1 VTRTL
6 VIQTAFLGDVVLTIP
21 LLQALAERH
30 GPVDVVTTPGAAS
43 LIETHPAVRRVVR
56 FDKNGEGSGV
66 RGVFRLGRQL
76 ATERYERVYLPHRSF
91 RSALV
96 AKLTGASE
104 RIGFADAPFPAR
116 LLYTATHPR
125 HTDQHESVRLLALL
139 GDTVAGGDWRMV
151 TTPEDDAKATSWLRE
166 RGVADGFVALAP
178 GSIWGTKKWPY
189 YAELATKIGR
199 QVVVIGGKEDAA
211 LGEAIVTAA
220 PDKAKSAVGQLTL
233 RESAALLKHAG
244 LLVTNDSAPL
254 HLATAVGTPILAI
267 FGPTVPAFGY
277 GPIRPGDQVAEIAMS
292 CRPCSSHGPQVCP
305 LGHHK
310 CMKDQ
315 SSETILSQVRSVLKQ
330 ELLHPPALDAPEGWT
345 GQEPRKPKNPEEGR
359 W

>member
-1 VTRTL
+1 MTEPTL

-30 GPVDVVTTPGAAS
+30 GPVDVVTTPAAAS
-43 LIETHPAVRRVVR
+43 LIETHPAVRRVVQW
-56 FDKNGEGSGV
+56 DKNGNDAPGAW
-66 RGVFRLGRQL
+66 RLGRTL
-76 ATERYERVYLPHRSF
+76 KEEGYARVYLPHRSF
-91 RSALV
+91 RSAFI
-96 AKLTGASE
+96 ARLTGAPE
-104 RIGFADAPFPAR
+104 RIGFADAPLPAR
-116 LLYTATHPR
+116 FLYTRTHPR
-125 HTDQHESVRLLALL
+125 RTDQHESVRLLSLL

-189 YAELATKIGR
+189 YSELSARLGR
-199 QVVVIGGKEDAA
+199 QVVVIGGKEDAT
-211 LGEAIVTAA
+211 LGDAIVAAA
-220 PDKAKSAVGQLTL
+220 PDQAKSAVGQLTL
-233 RESAALLKHAG
+233 RESAALLKHAA

-277 GPIRPGDQVAEIAMS
+277 GPIRPGDRVAEIVLD

-305 LGHHK
+305 LGHHR
-310 CMKDQ
+310 CMKAQSADDVAKVAASMLDQ
-315 SSETILSQVRSVLKQ
+315 DT
-330 ELLHPPALDAPEGWT
+330 
-345 GQEPRKPKNPEEGR
+345 PRR
-359 W
+359 D

>member
-1 VTRTL
+1 MTSLPVPNSSPTL

-30 GPVDVVTTPGAAS
+30 GPVDVVTTPGAAG

-56 FDKNGEGSGV
+56 WDKNGEDAPGAW
-66 RGVFRLGRQL
+66 RLGRQL
-76 ATERYERVYLPHRSF
+76 RDQGYGRVYLPHRSF
-91 RSALV
+91 RSALI
-96 AKLTGASE
+96 AKLTGAAE

-125 HTDQHESVRLLALL
+125 RTDQHESVRLLGLL

-151 TTPEDDAKATSWLRE
+151 TTAEDDAKATSWLRE

-189 YAELATKIGR
+189 YAELAAALGR

-211 LGEAIVTAA
+211 LGEAIVAAA
-220 PDKAKSAVGQLTL
+220 PDKARSAVGQLSL

-254 HLATAVGTPILAI
+254 HLSTAVGTPILAI

-277 GPIRPGDQVAEIAMS
+277 GPIRSRDRVAEIS
-292 CRPCSSHGPQVCP
+292 LDCRPCSSHGPQVCP

-310 CMKDQ
+310 CMRDQ
-315 SSETILSQVRSVLKQ
+315 PPEAILSQVRALLK
-330 ELLHPPALDAPEGWT
+330 
-345 GQEPRKPKNPEEGR
+345 
-359 W
+359 

>member
-1 VTRTL
+1 MASHSPTL

-56 FDKNGEGSGV
+56 WDKNGGSGP
-66 RGVFRLGRQL
+66 GAWGLGRL
-76 ATERYERVYLPHRSF
+76 LKSEGYARVYLPHRSF
-91 RSALV
+91 RSALI
-96 AKLTGASE
+96 AKLTAARE
-104 RIGFADAPFPAR
+104 RIGFADAPLPAR
-116 LLYTATHPR
+116 FLYTRTHPR
-125 HTDQHESVRLLALL
+125 PIDQHESVRLLALL

-151 TTPEDDAKATSWLRE
+151 TTPDDDAKATSWLRE

-189 YAELATKIGR
+189 YPELAARVGR

-211 LGEAIVTAA
+211 LGEAIVAAA
-220 PDKAKSAVGQLTL
+220 PDKARSAVGQLTL
-233 RESAALLKHAG
+233 RESAALLKHAA

-254 HLATAVGTPILAI
+254 HLATAVATPILAI

-277 GPIRPGDQVAEIAMS
+277 GPIRPGDRVAEIALE

-305 LGHHK
+305 LGHHR
-310 CMKDQ
+310 CMRDQ
-315 SSETILSQVRSVLKQ
+315 
-330 ELLHPPALDAPEGWT
+330 G
-345 GQEPRKPKNPEEGR
+345 PEEILR
-359 W
+359 QVQDRLSRPT

>member
-1 VTRTL
+1 MPSPTL

-43 LIETHPAVRRVVR
+43 LIETHPAVRRVIR
-56 FDKNGEGSGV
+56 FDKHGAG
-66 RGVFRLGRQL
+66 RGVTGAWGLGRLLRDQGY
-76 ATERYERVYLPHRSF
+76 ARVYLPHRSF
-91 RSALV
+91 RSALI
-96 AKLTGASE
+96 ARLTGAAE
-104 RIGFADAPFPAR
+104 RIGFADAPLTAR
-116 LLYTATHPR
+116 FLYTSTHPR
-125 HTDQHESVRLLALL
+125 PTDRHESVRLLALL
-139 GDTVAGGDWRMV
+139 GDTVASGDWRLV
-151 TTPEDDAKATSWLRE
+151 TTAADDAKATSWLRE

-189 YAELATKIGR
+189 YAELAATLGR
-199 QVVVIGGKEDAA
+199 QVVMIGGKEDAP
-211 LGEAIVTAA
+211 LGEAIVAAA
-220 PDKAKSAVGQLTL
+220 PATAKSAVGQLTL
-233 RESAALLKHAG
+233 RESAALLKHAA

-277 GPIRPGDQVAEIAMS
+277 GPIRPGDKVAEITLD

-315 SSETILSQVRSVLKQ
+315 SAGEILRQV
-330 ELLHPPALDAPEGWT
+330 ELLL
-345 GQEPRKPKNPEEGR
+345 R
-359 W
+359 